1 MNQHL
6 IFSQPGVFRLQQ
18 LANTI
23 YHQTGQRHRLS
34 SEQGINQL
42 LRTATQLSHPEIRHA
57 FERFTRELNHQ
68 QLQQLALRGIAMPSE
83 LPLTEAS

>member
-42 LRTATQLSHPEIRHA
+42 LRAATKLNQPEIRSA
-57 FERFTRELNHQ
+57 FERFTQELNQH
-68 QLQQLALRGIAMPSE
+68 QLQQLSLRGIG
-83 LPLTEAS
+83 LPGQALLTQAG

>member
-42 LRTATQLSHPEIRHA
+42 LRAATQMTHPEIRHA
-57 FERFTRELNHQ
+57 FERFTQELNDQ
-68 QLQQLALRGIAMPSE
+68 QVRQLSLHGISMPSGVA
-83 LPLTEAS
+83 LTKAG